1 MASSASPAQ
10 AEGIIS
16 CPYCGDSVP
25 SLAPIDA
32 GLRLRLQQ
40 AAQINEV
47 PENVCHGCQKM
58 LMKTVSKGAVLR
70 AEAQAKEQ
78 NRMLLWRNRVGL
90 VKQAKSHLAKKNL
103 SEAAVAYEKYLR
115 VLEIIY
121 ELPGGGLTPELFKA
135 DAKSQ
140 ELTVIASVYWDLLR
154 IYDQNSKYFD
164 RQIKAG
170 EKLAMFVRYTPIFGH
185 IMRKAESQTR
195 TAKNPE
201 AFKRFLRLSN
211 ASRPRCFIATAAF
224 DGQRT
229 NTVDTLCR
237 FRDDYLKKS
246 RHGRGAVF
254 IYYRFSPFIASLLDL
269 QPALKPSTRM
279 LLKWLAER
287 EFVRNHLNSRG
298 GVLDPLE
305 HGSDT
310 KL

>member
-1 MASSASPAQ
+1 M
-10 AEGIIS
+10 
-16 CPYCGDSVP
+16 
-25 SLAPIDA
+25 
-32 GLRLRLQQ
+32 
-40 AAQINEV
+40 
-47 PENVCHGCQKM
+47 
-58 LMKTVSKGAVLR
+58 R

-90 VKQAKSHLAKKNL
+90 VKQAKNHLAQKNL

-115 VLEIIY
+115 VLVIIY
-121 ELPGGGLTPELFKA
+121 ELPGGGLTPDLFKA

-164 RQIKAG
+164 RQNKAG
-170 EKLAMFVRYTPIFGH
+170 EKLALFVRYTPIFGH
-185 IMRKAESQTR
+185 IMRKAESQSR

-224 DGQRT
+224 EGQRT
-229 NTVDTLCR
+229 ETVEALCE
-237 FRDDYLKKS
+237 FRDQYLKLTP
-246 RHGRGAVF
+246 HGRAMILV
-254 IYYRFSPFIASLLDL
+254 YYRFSPHIATLLDRH
-269 QPALKPSTRM
+269 PAFKPSTRE

-298 GVLDPLE
+298 GLMDSLE

-310 KL
+310 